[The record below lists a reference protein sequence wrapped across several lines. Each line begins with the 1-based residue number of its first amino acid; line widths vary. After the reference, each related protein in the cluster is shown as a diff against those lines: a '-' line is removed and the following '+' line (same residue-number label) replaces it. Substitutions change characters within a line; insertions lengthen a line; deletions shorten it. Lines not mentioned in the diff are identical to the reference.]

1 MILPGKHLRQDRALL
16 SVGGEI
22 LAQLDEP
29 RTVSE
34 LWERVSQARTSTPMH
49 APLSFDWF
57 ILSLNLLYSVSALEF
72 SNGVI
77 TIGTRT
83 DG

>member
-16 SVGGEI
+16 GVGAEI

-29 RTVSE
+29 RSVSE
-34 LWERVSQARTSTPMH
+34 LWERVRTVRSRLSNV

-57 ILSLNLLYSVSALEF
+57 ILSLNLLYAISALDF
-72 SNGVI
+72 S
-77 TIGTRT
+77 
-83 DG
+83 DGLVRVRSDR

>member
-16 SVGGEI
+16 TVGAEI

-34 LWERVSQARTSTPMH
+34 LWERVGNARRSSPSV

-57 ILSLNLLYSVSALEF
+57 VLSLNLLFALSALDL
-72 SNGVI
+72 SDGVVVA
-77 TIGTRT
+77 RASK
-83 DG
+83 